1 MFNLWKRTY
10 VQTFSQ
16 RNIFDTKAIVADS
29 AWSTVILPPT
39 AFTGTGSLVHQENSL
54 KTLVAKQ
61 YDGQIGQLFTELLT
75 DSDGKWAIVVG
86 YDDYHQLLA
95 YYLKELQ
102 HTYKF
107 SDADLHLLAYSYIYN
122 NFYYSGDQNFVDG
135 FVGQVEQELMKKV
148 FAEYTP
154 SGVLDLISP
163 VDLPTEIGYFLI
175 KRGLIQED
183 VLEAN
188 FVNVA
193 KLVVSRLWS
202 VHFNDFS
209 EWLIL
214 DTPHFLNMLKSPES
228 AEVNTSEFSFPD
240 MLNFMK
246 TDPYLNAMFF
256 SSINFF
262 GPEADWDTDP
272 NFRIT
277 ASRVVAAWK
286 GLADY
291 LVQRGIDTDW
301 AQLRHSQ
308 YAEIILRYEYV
319 NSTCQALQYI
329 LKLDGAPDAI
339 DQPLIDMLGYDVL
352 SECMNSKYNKTLLLL
367 TLRGMSSTFQGFI
380 NDAFAE

>member
-10 VQTFSQ
+10 VQLFSQ
-16 RNIFDTKAIVADS
+16 RNIFDTKAIVADNT
-29 AWSTVILPPT
+29 WSSVILPQT
-39 AFTGTGSLVHQENSL
+39 LFTSGGLIHQENSL
-54 KTLVAKQ
+54 KALVDRQ
-61 YDGQIGQLFTELLT
+61 YDGQIGQLFTELL
-75 DSDGKWAIVVG
+75 SDASGKWSVVVDH
-86 YDDYHQLLA
+86 DDYYVLLA

-107 SDADLHLLAYSYIYN
+107 SDADLHLIAYSYMYN
-122 NFYYSGDQNFVDG
+122 NFYYSADQSFVDG
-135 FVGQVEQELMKKV
+135 FVGQVQQDAMKKV
-148 FAEYTP
+148 FKEYTP
-154 SGVLDLISP
+154 TGVLDLVDP
-163 VDLPTEIGYFLI
+163 VDLPTEIGYFLVV
-175 KRGLIQED
+175 RGLVKESA
-183 VLEAN
+183 LAAN
-188 FVNVA
+188 FTNIA

-228 AEVNTSEFSFPD
+228 AEVNTAEFSFPD

-256 SSINFF
+256 SSISFF

-272 NFRIT
+272 NFKIT

-291 LVQRGIDTDW
+291 LVQRGIDADW

-319 NSTCQALQYI
+319 NSTCLALQYI
-329 LKLDGAPDAI
+329 LGLEGAPETI
-339 DQPLIDMLGYDVL
+339 DKPLIEMLGYDVL

-367 TLRGMSSTFQGFI
+367 TLRGLSSTFQGFI
-380 NDAFAE
+380 TDAFAE

>member
-10 VQTFSQ
+10 VQLFSQ

-29 AWSTVILPPT
+29 AWSTIILPDT
-39 AFTGTGSLVHQENSL
+39 AFTANGSLVHQEKSL
-54 KTLVAKQ
+54 GTLVEKS
-61 YDGQIGQLFTELLT
+61 YFGQVGQLFTELLT
-75 DSDGKWAIVVG
+75 DSDAKWSIVLG

-122 NFYYSGDQNFVDG
+122 NFYYSADQNFVDG
-135 FVGQVEQELMKKV
+135 FVGQVQQDTMKKV

-154 SGVLDLISP
+154 SGALDMIAP
-163 VDLPTEIGYFLI
+163 VDLPTEIGYFLV
-175 KRGLIQED
+175 KRGLVQED
-183 VLEAN
+183 ALQAN
-188 FVNVA
+188 FVNIA

-228 AEVNTSEFSFPD
+228 AEVNTADFSFPD

-246 TDPYLNAMFF
+246 TDPYLSAMFF
-256 SSINFF
+256 SSTSFF

-272 NFRIT
+272 NFKIT

-291 LVQRGIDTDW
+291 LVQRGIDADW

-319 NSTCQALQYI
+319 VGTCNALQYI
-329 LKLDGAPDAI
+329 LQLEGAPESV

-380 NDAFAE
+380 TDAFAE

>member
-10 VQTFSQ
+10 VQLFSQ
-16 RNIFDTKAIVADS
+16 RNIFDTKSIVADS
-29 AWSTVILPPT
+29 QWSKIILPETIFT
-39 AFTGTGSLVHQENSL
+39 ANGSLVHQENSL
-54 KTLVAKQ
+54 KTLIDKQ
-61 YDGQIGQLFTELLT
+61 YDGQIGQMFTELLT
-75 DSDGKWAIVVG
+75 DSDEKWSIVVG

-107 SDADLHLLAYSYIYN
+107 TDADLHLLAYSYIYN
-122 NFYYSGDQNFVDG
+122 NFYYSKDQNFVDG
-135 FVGQVEQELMKKV
+135 FVGQTQQDAMKKV

-154 SGVLDLISP
+154 TGVLDLIAP
-163 VDLPTEIGYFLI
+163 GDLPTEIGYFLVSR
-175 KRGLIQED
+175 KLVSEDALQE
-183 VLEAN
+183 N

-214 DTPHFLNMLKSPES
+214 DTPHFLNMLKAPES
-228 AEVNTSEFSFPD
+228 AEVNTAEFSFPD

-272 NFRIT
+272 NFKVT

-291 LVQRGIDTDW
+291 LVQRGIDADW

-319 NSTCQALQYI
+319 NNTCQALQYI
-329 LKLDGAPDAI
+329 LQLDGAPETVDK
-339 DQPLIDMLGYDVL
+339 PLVEMLGYDVL

-380 NDAFAE
+380 TDAFAE